1 LPVLPLDGGHLL
13 ELALPGGDV
22 ERRRMAARVSI
33 AIAAAGG
40 IAAYRAGEVYIGLL
54 AILFASQNFA
64 TLKQLAAVDHR
75 REAAGGLEEAA
86 ERHDRGDYAGVRQA
100 EAACAA
106 HPGAGAASWLVET
119 LARAGRHDDAA
130 RVVGEHAGELPV
142 TTMQRALLAAYRAG
156 RFEAAGRIGDAATAG
171 PIGAAV

>member
-1 LPVLPLDGGHLL
+1 TTGGYALRVAAFTTLGWSILNLLPVLPLDGGHLL

-86 ERHDRGDYAGVRQA
+86 ERHDRGDYAAAA
-100 EAACAA
+100 EIA
-106 HPGAGAASWLVET
+106 T
-119 LARAGRHDDAA
+119 
-130 RVVGEHAGELPV
+130 RVA
-142 TTMQRALLAAYRAG
+142 
-156 RFEAAGRIGDAATAG
+156 D
-171 PIGAAV
+171 